1 MTATKVR
8 RPAAKD
14 RLARDV
20 MQTDVLAVNPE
31 MPLTKAVQFF
41 LEEGIHGA
49 PVLDETERL
58 LGVLST
64 IDILRAV
71 EEEHDEPSGD
81 RTYFRE
87 TLEFSGPDWA
97 DTSADFQDRLS
108 QQTVADV
115 MQTSVVTAGEDT
127 PVSEIARDMRANRLH
142 RVLVV
147 RDGTL
152 CGIVTT
158 FDLIALL
165 EA

>member
-1 MTATKVR
+1 MGTTKAR
-8 RPAAKD
+8 RPVAKD

-20 MQTDVLAVNPE
+20 MQTGVLAVNPE
-31 MPLTKAVQFF
+31 MPLAKVVQLF

-64 IDILRAV
+64 TDILRAV
-71 EEEHDEPSGD
+71 EEEHDEPSSD

-115 MQTSVVTAGEDT
+115 MQTSVVTANEDT
-127 PVSEIARDMRANRLH
+127 PVSEIAREMRVNRIH

-147 RDGTL
+147 RNGAL
-152 CGIVTT
+152 AGIITT

-165 EA
+165 ES